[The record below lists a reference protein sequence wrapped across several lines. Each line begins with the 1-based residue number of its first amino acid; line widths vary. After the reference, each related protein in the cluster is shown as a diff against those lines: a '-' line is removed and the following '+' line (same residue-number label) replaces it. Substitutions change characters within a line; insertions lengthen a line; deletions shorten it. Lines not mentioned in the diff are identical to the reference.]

1 MTFYHGTSGTFG
13 ILTRILPPDL
23 TGIEREL
30 RNKKRTDM
38 VYISTSALSAANYA
52 KKAASKFGGKPILY
66 IVAPI
71 GNHFPLTNGEWLTE
85 SAKVIKY
92 EEVY

>member
-1 MTFYHGTSGTFG
+1 MTFYHGTSDTFG
-13 ILTRILPPDL
+13 ILKRILPSNI

-66 IVAPI
+66 IVAPT
-71 GNHFPLTNGEWLTE
+71 GNHYPLTNGEWLTE
-85 SAKVIKY
+85 SAKVIKH